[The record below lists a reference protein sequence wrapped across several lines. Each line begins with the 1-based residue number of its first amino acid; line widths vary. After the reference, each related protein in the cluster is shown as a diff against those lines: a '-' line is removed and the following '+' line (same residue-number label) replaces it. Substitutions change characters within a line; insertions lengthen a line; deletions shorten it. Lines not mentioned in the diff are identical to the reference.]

1 MVALIENRSYEPIT
15 NGSQFFL
22 ANNSVLSVNRTGD
35 KEIACLA
42 GSIWITQQD
51 DNSDHVLSRGD
62 RFVSRPKGLIVIWAL
77 TDAQIIIQSI
87 CYR

>member
-1 MVALIENRSYEPIT
+1 
-15 NGSQFFL
+15 
-22 ANNSVLSVNRTGD
+22 
-35 KEIACLA
+35 LA